1 MCAAPS
7 PDAGLPPH
15 RDGAPSLTSPHSP
28 FHHPSPSSLC
38 AEFVDVARA
47 TLMGF
52 LVMGFTGYLVKL
64 VHIPINQILVG
75 A

>member
-1 MCAAPS
+1 MCAAPR

-15 RDGAPSLTSPHSP
+15 RDGAPPLTSPHSLLSP
-28 FHHPSPSSLC
+28 TPSSLC